1 MNANEVGL
9 VAAAFAFVGAGVGI
23 VAAVGTGWAEAALAT
38 AATGETARFGPV
50 FVAQSY
56 LAVTAA
62 ALVGAVP
69 LAGVLGV
76 LVGSR
81 ARGAT
86 AAATTCGLG
95 TGLGALA
102 YGLIAVTVIVVSQ
115 GDAAAQAH
123 GFVDALPPTVATA
136 VVSGVV
142 GAATGVFG
150 AVMR

>member
-1 MNANEVGL
+1 MNANQIGL
-9 VAAAFAFVGAGVGI
+9 VAAAFAVVGAGVGI
-23 VAAVGTGWAEAALAT
+23 VAAAATGWAEAALAT

-56 LAVTAA
+56 LAVTATV
-62 ALVGAVP
+62 LVAAVP

-81 ARGAT
+81 ARSVV

-95 TGLGALA
+95 TGLGTLA

-123 GFVDALPPTVATA
+123 GLADAALPTLATA
-136 VVSGVV
+136 FVAGAV
-142 GAATGVFG
+142 GASTGVLG
-150 AVMR
+150 TVMR

>member
-9 VAAAFAFVGAGVGI
+9 VAGAFALVGAGAG
-23 VAAVGTGWAEAALAT
+23 VAAGVATGWAETALAT

-56 LAVTAA
+56 LAATAA
-62 ALVGAVP
+62 VLVGAVP

-81 ARGAT
+81 ARTAT
-86 AAATTCGLG
+86 AAAATCGLG

-102 YGLIAVTVIVVSQ
+102 YGLIAVSLVVVSQ

-123 GFVDALPPTVATA
+123 GIGETLGSTAATA
-136 VVSGVV
+136 VVAALV
-142 GAATGVFG
+142 GAGTGVLG
-150 AVMR
+150 SAMR

>member
-1 MNANEVGL
+1 MNANQIGL
-9 VAAAFAFVGAGVGI
+9 VAAAFAVVGAGVGI
-23 VAAVGTGWAEAALAT
+23 VGAAATGWAEAALAT

-56 LAVTAA
+56 LAATATV
-62 ALVGAVP
+62 LVSAVP

-81 ARGAT
+81 ARGVS

-102 YGLIAVTVIVVSQ
+102 YGVIAVTVIVVSQ

-123 GFVDALPPTVATA
+123 GLVDAFLPTLATA
-136 VVSGVV
+136 FVAGAV
-142 GAATGVFG
+142 GASTGVLG
-150 AVMR
+150 TVMR

>member
-1 MNANEVGL
+1 MNANQVGL
-9 VAAAFAFVGAGVGI
+9 VAAAFALVGVGAGIVG
-23 VAAVGTGWAEAALAT
+23 AAATGWAEAALAT

-56 LAVTAA
+56 LAATATV
-62 ALVGAVP
+62 LVCAVP

-81 ARGAT
+81 ARGVVS
-86 AAATTCGLG
+86 AATTCGLG

-102 YGLIAVTVIVVSQ
+102 YGLVAVTVIVVSQ

-123 GFVDALPPTVATA
+123 GLVDALVPTLATA
-136 VVSGVV
+136 FVSGAV
-142 GAATGVFG
+142 GASTGVLG
-150 AVMR
+150 TVMR

>member
-1 MNANEVGL
+1 MNANAIGL
-9 VAAAFAFVGAGVGI
+9 VAAAFALVGVGVGVVGA
-23 VAAVGTGWAEAALAT
+23 AATGWAEAALAT

-56 LAVTAA
+56 LAATATV
-62 ALVGAVP
+62 LVGAVP

-81 ARGAT
+81 SRGVA

-102 YGLIAVTVIVVSQ
+102 YGLVAVTIIVVSQ
-115 GDAAAQAH
+115 GDAATQAH
-123 GFVDALPPTVATA
+123 GLADAVVPTLATA
-136 VVSGVV
+136 FVAGAV
-142 GAATGVFG
+142 GASTGVLG
-150 AVMR
+150 TVMR